1 MGAFAILLF
10 EVGLSLGWVYMFMG
24 TVIGSAV
31 CPLWNLMNWDKASG
45 TGAVLAAW
53 IGMFA
58 AFIAWLVAAKVRSGV
73 VTVNT
78 LGETETMLC
87 GNVVALGVSGIIH
100 YVYSK

>member
-1 MGAFAILLF
+1 
-10 EVGLSLGWVYMFMG
+10 
-24 TVIGSAV
+24 
-31 CPLWNLMNWDKASG
+31 
-45 TGAVLAAW
+45 
-53 IGMFA
+53 MFA